1 MLLMSRKRGSL
12 LEIGLEMRLKGAR
25 SKCAQLSDNYSTLWN
40 ELIRFD
46 YWMCRTSFLSI
57 FFYFFIF
64 FPHPLSPV
72 YTFLFEIGRE
82 GKKKKKRGGGNEK
95 EKEKWNIARNVLEIE
110 LRDAERERIQATG
123 SFKFFSSAQNFE
135 SIVIRLIFPFVA
147 CLRVFVKRDV
157 SRQE

>member
-1 MLLMSRKRGSL
+1 MKRINSIRLLDVPDIIS
-12 LEIGLEMRLKGAR
+12 
-25 SKCAQLSDNYSTLWN
+25 
-40 ELIRFD
+40 
-46 YWMCRTSFLSI
+46 
-57 FFYFFIF
+57 FYFFISLF
-64 FPHPLSPV
+64 FSPHPLSPV

-82 GKKKKKRGGGNEK
+82 GKKKKKRGGKNEK